1 MTTDSTRRF
10 VGKPKFRWTPAL
22 ILSLLGLGLLGYIA
36 VVPAYVATPEM
47 NEASWFAL
55 TDQTVSSGSA
65 TQTSKTATETLNSQ
79 AATGVATDIVPAED
93 AAPAQLATLRSLD

>member
-47 NEASWFAL
+47 NEASWFA
-55 TDQTVSSGSA
+55 VSSGSA

-93 AAPAQLATLRSLD
+93 TAPAQLATLRSLD